1 VNPRRTL
8 SPAFALCA
16 TLTFAALIG
25 CGGSG
30 GGGSSTP
37 PPPVA
42 LVIATASPLPTAI
55 LNQPYSTTFQATGG
69 FAPYTWSMQGS
80 IPGLNL
86 STAGTLSGTVS
97 QSFNFSITITVTDL
111 KGATASKSI
120 ELDTIAPLAF
130 SSSSAFPDQNIAL
143 PLSTYIS
150 VSGGKPPYAFSVAPG
165 SAMPPG
171 LTFSDGNGAAII
183 QGTPTAPGKYSFIVQ
198 VSDSF
203 SPPFQISQAFT
214 MNVLNNLVVPN
225 PALPDA
231 VQNIPYSE
239 QIQAYGGTP
248 PYHFALGPSALSPG
262 LSLNSSTGVISG
274 TPTTVTQYTH
284 YFGLVITDS
293 APSPATI
300 QPLVSLNVQP
310 PISIQTTSLPD
321 CGLGRN
327 YFGNVT
333 IAGGRSPYAL
343 TVSSGALPDGLS
355 IASNPYPLYFNIG
368 GSPTKDGT
376 FQFTLRVTD
385 SYETPNNATQAFA
398 VRISDPLS
406 ITGPQAAT
414 ILYNQN
420 YSATFPVTG
429 GIPPYTWS
437 MDAIP
442 PGFTFDT
449 TTGTLNG
456 IPSGASSTST
466 NVVVQDSSSP
476 PQSTIFF
483 AFYLNVIGK
492 LTILPSF
499 LPPVATSSNVLFGL
513 PSSGGNAPLQ
523 WSVAS
528 GTLPSGLKFATNGD
542 LGLLSGSPT
551 TAGSYTFTIALSD
564 ANTGNLHQ
572 NASQQYTLLV
582 KSPAQIGRNDSPA
595 VATPVS
601 SLSLLASISP
611 FSDPSSAGP
620 DVDFY
625 SASAV
630 PGSIVQIYASPNNDF
645 VQPPEPNSLQ
655 PVIEVTDSTGTRYQT
670 CAPAEVFPGQLFN
683 LPCIND
689 FPGISVTMQGN
700 GYSFQVPG
708 TGTAPVTFNIRISDG
723 RGDARPDFIYTFS
736 LFGVN

>member
-1 VNPRRTL
+1 
-8 SPAFALCA
+8 
-16 TLTFAALIG
+16 
-25 CGGSG
+25 
-30 GGGSSTP
+30 
-37 PPPVA
+37 
-42 LVIATASPLPTAI
+42 
-55 LNQPYSTTFQATGG
+55 
-69 FAPYTWSMQGS
+69 
-80 IPGLNL
+80 
-86 STAGTLSGTVS
+86 
-97 QSFNFSITITVTDL
+97 
-111 KGATASKSI
+111 
-120 ELDTIAPLAF
+120 
-130 SSSSAFPDQNIAL
+130 
-143 PLSTYIS
+143 
-150 VSGGKPPYAFSVAPG
+150 
-165 SAMPPG
+165 
-171 LTFSDGNGAAII
+171 
-183 QGTPTAPGKYSFIVQ
+183 
-198 VSDSF
+198 
-203 SPPFQISQAFT
+203 
-214 MNVLNNLVVPN
+214 
-225 PALPDA
+225 
-231 VQNIPYSE
+231 
-239 QIQAYGGTP
+239 
-248 PYHFALGPSALSPG
+248 
-262 LSLNSSTGVISG
+262 
-274 TPTTVTQYTH
+274 
-284 YFGLVITDS
+284 
-293 APSPATI
+293 
-300 QPLVSLNVQP
+300 
-310 PISIQTTSLPD
+310 
-321 CGLGRN
+321 
-327 YFGNVT
+327 
-333 IAGGRSPYAL
+333 
-343 TVSSGALPDGLS
+343 
-355 IASNPYPLYFNIG
+355 
-368 GSPTKDGT
+368 
-376 FQFTLRVTD
+376 
-385 SYETPNNATQAFA
+385 
-398 VRISDPLS
+398 
-406 ITGPQAAT
+406 
-414 ILYNQN
+414 
-420 YSATFPVTG
+420 
-429 GIPPYTWS
+429 

-542 LGLLSGSPT
+542 LGLLSGSPI

-670 CAPAEVFPGQLFN
+670 CAPAEVFPGQLYN